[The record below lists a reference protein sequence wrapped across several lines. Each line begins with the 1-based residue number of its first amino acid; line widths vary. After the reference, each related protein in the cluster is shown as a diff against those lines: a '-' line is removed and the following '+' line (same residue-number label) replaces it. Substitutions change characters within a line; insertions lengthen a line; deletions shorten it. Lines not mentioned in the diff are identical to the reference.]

1 MSILIRLLFIS
12 ELALLLLAGAAYLA
26 GAGVP
31 HVPTVI
37 VAGGGR

>member
-12 ELALLLLAGAAYLA
+12 ELALLLAGAAYLA
-26 GAGVP
+26 GAGLP